1 MFRNIEFPVSFKR
14 PVEVTDVTPQ
24 EESRVTARLLRFIE
38 YDSGVNITVPQN
50 VVWWPAWIYV
60 NSVHTNI
67 GILIGLLQRRDSS
80 DYRTLWRSFCPST
93 AGGFTRVLMMGSNT
107 DWMDDPT
114 GYNNNY
120 LSYRPLPQFP
130 LLGGDE
136 LSFIDS
142 GHAAGDYVE
151 CHMVVN
157 EVIA

>member
-1 MFRNIEFPVSFKR
+1 VMFRFPVDFPR
-14 PVEVTDVTPQ
+14 PVETTIVSAQ
-24 EESRVTARLLRFIE
+24 EPSRVTSRLLRFIE

-67 GILIGLLQRRDSS
+67 GSLIGLLQRNDGAEI
-80 DYRTLWRSFCPST
+80 RTLWRSFCPST
-93 AGGFTRVLMMGSNT
+93 AGNFARVLMMGSNV

-114 GYNNNY
+114 GYNNVY
-120 LSYRPLPQFP
+120 LSYRTLPSFP
-130 LLGGDE
+130 LLAGDE

-142 GHAAGDYVE
+142 GHALGDYVE